1 MEARYGALLRVMFRY
16 TVCNCYVTVL
26 QVFLFLRSNN
36 STNIIIVVVATMDV
50 SWQRRQTLVVLF
62 SGIVVIII
70 ESSFYSVQAPEE
82 S

>member
-1 MEARYGALLRVMFRY
+1 MDGEMKL
-16 TVCNCYVTVL
+16 CYVLRSVTAVCYML

-36 STNIIIVVVATMDV
+36 STNIIIVVAATMDV